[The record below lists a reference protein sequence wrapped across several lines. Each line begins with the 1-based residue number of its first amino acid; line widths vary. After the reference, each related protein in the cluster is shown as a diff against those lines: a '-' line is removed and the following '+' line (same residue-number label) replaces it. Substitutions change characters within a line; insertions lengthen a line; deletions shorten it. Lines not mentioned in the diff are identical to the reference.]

1 MKKLF
6 DKWILPIYLLIIIS
20 TSYGNHDGSD
30 DGGGALIYL
39 SPGIQIGFNGKYF
52 YGLQLS
58 FGYIDDIRSQTSVSP
73 SICYGYKKYFYEKN
87 NKKYIDLQILLHNA
101 IDPYDDF
108 MSKPP
113 LGFGLGKIYSKDN
126 SSFRIKGYTC
136 FLGCYTYDYEIKNNK
151 HNYSLIPVLPIP
163 FE

>member
-6 DKWILPIYLLIIIS
+6 DKWILPIFLLIIIS
-20 TSYGNHDGSD
+20 TSYGSD
-30 DGGGALIYL
+30 AHIYL

-52 YGLQLS
+52 YGFQLS
-58 FGYIDDIRSQTSVSP
+58 VGYIHNIKSQKSFSP
-73 SICYGYKKYFYEKN
+73 SVCYGYKKYFYEKN
-87 NKKYIDLQILLHNA
+87 NEKYIDLQIISHNA
-101 IDPYDDF
+101 IDPYHDF
-108 MSKPP
+108 KTP

-151 HNYSLIPVLPIP
+151 HNYSLIPVLPLLLK
-163 FE
+163 

>member
-6 DKWILPIYLLIIIS
+6 DKWILPIFLLIIIS
-20 TSYGNHDGSD
+20 TSYGSDDGSD
-30 DGGGALIYL
+30 ALIYL

-52 YGLQLS
+52 YGFQLS
-58 FGYIDDIRSQTSVSP
+58 VGYIHNSKSQISFSP

-87 NKKYIDLQILLHNA
+87 HEKYIDLQILLHNA
-101 IDPYDDF
+101 IDPYDSF
-108 MSKPP
+108 NPP

-136 FLGCYTYDYEIKNNK
+136 LLGCYTYDYEIKNNI
-151 HNYSLIPVLPIP
+151 HNYSLIPVLPLSIP
-163 FE
+163 F